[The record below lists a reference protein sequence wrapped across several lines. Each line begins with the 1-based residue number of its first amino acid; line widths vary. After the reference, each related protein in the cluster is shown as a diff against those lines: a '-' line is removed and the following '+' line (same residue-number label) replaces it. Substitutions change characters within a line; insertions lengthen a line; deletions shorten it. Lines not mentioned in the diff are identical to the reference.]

1 MESVEVS
8 ARTVDEAIDIALTEL
23 GLKRSQ
29 VEIEI
34 LTAGKP
40 GLFGL
45 GGEQARVRVTAL
57 EDAPARPY
65 SPPSEQSDRSEPRED
80 DSERQP
86 FEFHEEE
93 SDIEVK
99 DLDSEE
105 VVAATDFLRN
115 LLQGMDIDSDV
126 TVRLPETAADGLGRA
141 TAVLDIEGEDLGLLI
156 GRRGATL
163 AALQYLVNVMVTRKM
178 ASRVLV
184 TVDVEHYHR
193 RREQTLQGLARRMAD
208 RVRQS
213 RRPVTLEP
221 MPASERRIIHLALSN
236 DQAVTTG
243 SVGQGDE
250 RKVVIRPNRPRDGEG
265 EGNYRGGGGG
275 GGGYR
280 GGGGGGGQG
289 GYRGGGGGGGQGG
302 YRGGGGGQ
310 RGGAG
315 QRGGGGGQSSGNRY

>member
-8 ARTVDEAIDIALTEL
+8 ARTVDEAIDIALSDL

-29 VEIEI
+29 VDIEI

-45 GGEQARVRVTAL
+45 GGEHARVRVTAL
-57 EDAPARPY
+57 VDAPVRPMDA
-65 SPPSEQSDRSEPRED
+65 EAAED
-80 DSERQP
+80 MPLDVLDSGA
-86 FEFHEEE
+86 
-93 SDIEVK
+93 DIEVK

-105 VVAATDFLRN
+105 VEAASAFLRN
-115 LLQGMDIDSDV
+115 LLEGMDIDADV
-126 TVRLPETAADGLGRA
+126 TVREPETAADGLGRA
-141 TAVLDIEGEDLGLLI
+141 TAVLDIEGDDLGLLI
-156 GRRGATL
+156 GRRGTTL
-163 AALQYLVNVMVTRKM
+163 AALQYLVNVMVTRKLS
-178 ASRVLV
+178 SRVLV

-221 MPASERRIIHLALSN
+221 MPAAERRIIHLALTN
-236 DQAVTTG
+236 DQSVTTG

-250 RKVVIRPNRPRDGEG
+250 RKVVIRPNRPRDGDG
-265 EGNYRGGGGG
+265 GGYSGGGGGGYRGGGGG

-280 GGGGGGGQG
+280 GGGGGGG
-289 GYRGGGGGGGQGG
+289 
-302 YRGGGGGQ
+302 
-310 RGGAG
+310 G
-315 QRGGGGGQSSGNRY
+315 QRGGGYGGGQRREGGGYSGGQGGGNRY